1 MIGARRLDDGTT
13 MQERFGQIFGAAN
26 RLIVANASAM
36 MGTMVVT
43 SGLGALYWLLAAR
56 FFDTEAV
63 GLAGASIST
72 MMLLG
77 TAGMLGLGTLLIGE
91 LPRQRGQEVSFI
103 ATALFVAGLTAA
115 LCSAVFALVA
125 PLVAPNLRALAADPV
140 TAALFVLGVSVTS
153 ITMVLDQALIGL
165 LRGGLQLW
173 RNTAFA
179 VIKLGA
185 MVAFFHW
192 LGSASWRTI
201 YWSWTVGNLL
211 SMAGLGG
218 FILWRWR
225 GLWGHQLRPQWG
237 LLRRF
242 GRAALGHHGLNM
254 ALQLPGLALPLVVT
268 SLLSATA
275 NAYYYAAS
283 IAAGP
288 FFFGTLALVTALYA
302 VGSRSP
308 QALTQRLR
316 FTLGIA
322 IGAGIVGNL
331 VLLFTSESILG
342 LFGASYAAQAGG
354 TLRLL
359 GLCIFPIIVKDHYVT
374 LSRIDGRLFGTAV
387 LATAGGV
394 VELGLAV
401 LGGLVAGL
409 PGLVIGWLIALLAEA
424 VLMAPTVYRAARGG
438 DTEGETTTAGPTGGP
453 AMSDS
458 DTGREVA

>member
-1 MIGARRLDDGTT
+1 MIGAQNRQGEMKLWRRFSGS
-13 MQERFGQIFGAAN
+13 FGATN

-43 SGLGALYWLLAAR
+43 SGLGALYWLIAAR
-56 FFDTEAV
+56 LFAPEAV

-77 TAGMLGLGTLLIGE
+77 TGGMVGLGTLLIGE
-91 LPRQRGQEVSFI
+91 LPLQRGREVSFI
-103 ATALFVAGLTAA
+103 ATALFVAGLAGA
-115 LCSAVFALVA
+115 LCGIGFALIA
-125 PLVAPNLRALAADPV
+125 PFVSPNLRVLVADPL
-140 TAALFVLGVSVTS
+140 TTALFVLGVAITS

-173 RNTAFA
+173 RNVTFA

-185 MVAFFHW
+185 MVAIAFW
-192 LGSASWRTI
+192 LGSGDWRTI
-201 YWSWTVGNLL
+201 YSTWLIGNLL
-211 SMAGLGG
+211 SLIGLGG
-218 FILWRWR
+218 GIIWRWS
-225 GLWGHQLRPQWG
+225 GLRGHQLRPQWS

-308 QALTQRLR
+308 YALTQRIR

-322 IGAGIVGNL
+322 LSAGILGNVVL
-331 VLLFTSESILG
+331 VFASESILG
-342 LFGASYAAQAGG
+342 LFGASYAVQAGG

-359 GLCIFPIIVKDHYVT
+359 SLCIFPIIIKDHYVT
-374 LSRIDGRLFGTAV
+374 LSRIRGRLFGTAI
-387 LATAGGV
+387 LATAGGL
-394 VELGLAV
+394 VELGLAAS
-401 LGGLVAGL
+401 GAIVAGL

-424 VLMAPTVYRAARGG
+424 FLMVPTVYRTARG
-438 DTEGETTTAGPTGGP
+438 DHTREALETAVV
-453 AMSDS
+453 SDDPMTLVGNRS
-458 DTGREVA
+458 QEVA